1 MSPKSAGLAKKW
13 GWNNVR
19 VYVDGMPAWKK
30 AGHYTVSTPDY
41 VRTANIVLID
51 LRAPATVAAGHIPR
65 AVGIPA
71 ANLDSAKDSF
81 PESLSAPIVF
91 YSDNMDESV
100 KAVVAARGWRY
111 KNVTLLEFPG
121 VLEWQKKGYD
131 IKTGPAASEIVYVRK
146 LEPGQISIPNFE
158 AALKTQAITVI
169 DVRGPSEF
177 AAGHF
182 QGAVNISLDELPAK
196 LDSIPKD
203 TFVVVHCRTGVR
215 GEMAYL
221 LLKEKGFDVK
231 YLKAG
236 CKCNL
241 DGTYLIWEM

>member
-13 GWNNVR
+13 GWNDAK
-19 VYVDGMPAWKK
+19 VYIEGMPAWKK

-51 LRAPATVAAGHIPR
+51 LRAPASVGAGHIPR
-65 AVGIPA
+65 AVNVPA
-71 ANLDSAKDSF
+71 GNLADAKDSF
-81 PESLSAPIVF
+81 PESLTAPIVF
-91 YSDNMDESV
+91 YSDDINDSIEAV
-100 KAVVAARGWRY
+100 KMAREWRY
-111 KNVTLLEFPG
+111 KNVSLLEFPG
-121 VLEWQKKGYD
+121 TLAWQKKGYD
-131 IKTGPAASEIVYVRK
+131 IKTGPAVEEIIYVRK
-146 LEPGQISIPNFE
+146 LEPGQISIENFE
-158 AALKTQAITVI
+158 AALKSKAITVV

-177 AAGHF
+177 ASGHF
-182 QGAVNISLDELPAK
+182 PGAVNISLDELPAK
-196 LDSIPKD
+196 LDELPNDK
-203 TFVVVHCRTGVR
+203 FVVVHCRTGVR

-236 CKCNL
+236 CKCKL